1 MTVLKFANVLLESN
15 ERSMAYPTMWHRSD
29 RPVVPIASDGTDP
42 NDAMTWELCGF
53 GTTDFTTYFN
63 ALSVKKLRSFTMAT
77 RFLLHLEL
85 RGAACVVTPTIAT
98 TFSQTSQ
105 PLNERGLAIPAST
118 QWTSVDIDLDP
129 AADAVLAAFQIV
141 SKDTVY
147 LKNGYYAVE
156 IPGMPR
162 PVELAL
168 ATTTFKKE
176 SYILPNIAAVKRDIL
191 GCSEDIARHFHM
203 HVIDNGRTLDAAA
216 LSNDGITVY
225 PNDNVGGAG
234 GFARGMIEAM
244 RQDVP
249 ATNVLLMDD
258 DVAVS
263 PESIKRTYNLLRILN
278 DEYAEAFISGAMLSF
293 ETPDLL
299 WEDMGYMTPE
309 GTCMP
314 IKPAGLRM
322 TLLPDLVLNE
332 KYRPSPEK
340 AAQSYAAWWYCCIPT
355 STIRREGLPL
365 PVFVR
370 FDDIEYGLRC
380 RPQFITMNG
389 IGIWHMAFHPRY
401 NAAVERYQTTRNAL
415 IGQCT
420 TGMAPASDFLQE
432 FHHNVQLEL
441 KKYNYADAELAL
453 EGFEDFLKGPAFIRQ
468 RVAEQR
474 FMDANHA
481 KEQLIPFDE
490 LDALVAKM
498 GIEGFHVA
506 DLDRQAVDEDEP
518 RSKLQSLV
526 DLLTCNRQRT
536 LLANDGTGYGVITSL
551 GFKYQPG
558 RIRGKRALIVIDY
571 FHQKGTVRLKDHA
584 RFRTIIKRYKTDVRT
599 YKKNIDRLRAEY
611 AAARAE
617 LTSETFWKSYLGIE

>member
-15 ERSMAYPTMWHRSD
+15 ERSMTHPAMWHRSD
-29 RPVVPIASDGTDP
+29 RSVVPVSAEVAP
-42 NDAMTWELCGF
+42 EDAGAWELRGA

-63 ALSVKKLRSFTMAT
+63 ALSVEKLRTYTTAT

-85 RGAACVVTPTIAT
+85 CGAACTVTPTVARV
-98 TFSQTSQ
+98 FSQ
-105 PLNERGLAIPAST
+105 ASEPMAKRAVEVGASSA
-118 QWTSVDIDLDP
+118 WESVDIDLDP
-129 AADAVLAAFQIV
+129 AADAVLASFQI
-141 SKDTVY
+141 SSQGTVY
-147 LKNGYYAVE
+147 LRNGYFAVE
-156 IPGMPR
+156 IPGEPR

-191 GCSEDIARHFHM
+191 GSGEDIAGHFHM
-203 HVIDNGRTLDAAA
+203 HVVDNGRTLDAAA
-216 LSNDGITVY
+216 LSDAGVTVH

-244 RQDVP
+244 RQAVP

-263 PESIKRTYNLLRILN
+263 PESIKRTFNLLRILN
-278 DEYAEAFISGAMLSF
+278 DEYAEAFVSGAMLSF

-299 WEDMGYMTPE
+299 WEDMGYMTAQ

-340 AAQSYAAWWYCCIPT
+340 IAQRYAAWWYCCIPT

-380 RPQFITMNG
+380 KPKIIAMNG
-389 IGIWHMAFHPRY
+389 IGIWHMAFYPRY

-420 TGMAPASDFLQE
+420 TGMAPASDFLAE

-441 KKYNYADAELAL
+441 KKYNYTDAELAL
-453 EGFEDFLKGPAFIRQ
+453 EGFEDFLKGPSFIRE
-468 RVAEQR
+468 RVAERR
-474 FMDANHA
+474 FMDANRN
-481 KEQLIPFDE
+481 KEKLVPLSE
-490 LDALVAKM
+490 LDDMAAKA
-498 GIEGFHVA
+498 GIEGFSVA
-506 DLDRQAVDEDEP
+506 ALDRQAVDENPP
-518 RSKLQSLV
+518 RSRLAALV
-526 DLLTCNRQRT
+526 DLLTCNRQHT
-536 LLANDGTGYGVITSL
+536 VLANNGEGYGIITSL
-551 GFKYQPG
+551 GFAYQPG

-571 FHQKGTVRLKDHA
+571 FNGKGTVRMKDRA
-584 RFRTIIKRYKTDVRT
+584 RYRAIWKRYKADVKT
-599 YKKNIDRLRAEY
+599 YKREIERLRSEY

-617 LTSETFWKSYLGIE
+617 LTSEAFWKSYLGIE